1 MILDLK
7 QRHASKVFDSPR
19 NGNTDIGRNFYIQL
33 VFASATD
40 RSIDNYRIG
49 ARNHEF
55 IGELFA
61 RHPAQHGRTV
71 TVTKVV
77 LCDVTLDSARRIL
90 IAMNGFRNSRSFN
103 SAAYNEH
110 VLDRRFSGTKGP
122 P

>member
-33 VFASATD
+33 VFASPTD

-77 LCDVTLDSARRIL
+77 LCDVTLDQPRRIFIPPDSL
-90 IAMNGFRNSRSFN
+90 SDSRGFN

-110 VLDRRFSGTKGP
+110 VLNRRFSGTQDP